1 MDLLSCIYTT
11 HTMLAEW
18 ICGTNIILV
27 TNWFYLELEENCV
40 KEMKEIEHSGG
51 SGFEL
56 SH

>member
-18 ICGTNIILV
+18 ICGTNIILA

-56 SH
+56 SD